1 MAWML
6 DNHGSWLSARA
17 ERLPCRPARSDVAG
31 RSGHESSGAQHSPD
45 RAHPGPRVGET
56 LIGCLRTG
64 GYPLRSWH
72 QLIEARLAEEAAVES
87 LLYFDLC
94 VFRAT
99 GAERR
104 LLQECG
110 LSPG

>member
-1 MAWML
+1 MMMAWML

-64 GYPLRSWH
+64 GYPLRSWQ
-72 QLIEARLAEEAAVES
+72 QLIERGWLKRQAGGRFLYS
-87 LLYFDLC
+87 LF
-94 VFRAT
+94 VSFAPP
-99 GAERR
+99 A
-104 LLQECG
+104 
-110 LSPG
+110 